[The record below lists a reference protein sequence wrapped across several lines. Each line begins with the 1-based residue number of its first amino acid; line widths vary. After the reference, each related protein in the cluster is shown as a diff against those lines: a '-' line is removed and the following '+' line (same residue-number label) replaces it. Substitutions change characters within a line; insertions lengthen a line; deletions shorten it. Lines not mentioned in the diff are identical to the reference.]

1 MIYAKKE
8 ADGNWSSNSEIQF
21 PGSFPVM
28 TSREFPI
35 FEILVFDELQGQ
47 WVENSVLEAAY
58 NTKKAQD
65 DAVNLRIK
73 KQGFGSLFMAKVI
86 ELNVAKFSA
95 GQLTQTDRVNM
106 DLNATLQ
113 SIERAAWRGNLTTLK
128 GLIQSYSGSYYTA
141 DEKIALV
148 ALIDASGLV

>member
-1 MIYAKKE
+1 
-8 ADGNWSSNSEIQF
+8 
-21 PGSFPVM
+21 
-28 TSREFPI
+28 
-35 FEILVFDELQGQ
+35 
-47 WVENSVLEAAY
+47 
-58 NTKKAQD
+58 
-65 DAVNLRIK
+65 
-73 KQGFGSLFMAKVI
+73 
-86 ELNVAKFSA
+86 
-95 GQLTQTDRVNM
+95 M